1 MSNIKSTPLEN
12 SKSTP
17 ISLSTQAARCNQYIT
32 SQQIVE
38 LAIEKYKTK
47 GGRGITFTD
56 LLETGLAEDKG
67 QAQDMLKYH
76 LKKGTLFTLVAVR
89 PQQYYPTAI
98 KSDIIE
104 NLTKSTQIDPT
115 GVSLHNE
122 PPISKHPLSN
132 CMEPVILQTLEG
144 YILPLLP
151 KAPLFIHNMHFKT
164 KLSEE
169 CYSELNLPTHKGNGG
184 KYHTEIIGNTRVN
197 YIFYSSGIV
206 NVDTSCSN
214 NPYKLETEEDRSR
227 LIAFFGQIRD
237 RLIQLLHDMHERL
250 VPDIMNW
257 YLTECDINK
266 DIKVS
271 DALHLSAIKV
281 QVKHVDHLFSVYIKS
296 MGKDTVCRVEQRK
309 HLAGKPVIEVIN
321 DIFNP
326 LDRFERKFTEYDTK
340 LNEIK
345 DTLTRLVNNR
355 GISRSPQ

>member
-1 MSNIKSTPLEN
+1 MSDIKSTPLEN

-17 ISLSTQAARCNQYIT
+17 VALSTQVARCNQYVSSDEIT
-32 SQQIVE
+32 K
-38 LAIEKYKTK
+38 LAIERYKMN
-47 GGRGITFTD
+47 GRRGITYTD
-56 LLETGLAEDKG
+56 LLEAGFAEHKT

-76 LKKGTLFTLVAVR
+76 LRIGTLFTLEAKR
-89 PQQYYPTAI
+89 PQQYFPTDI
-98 KSDIIE
+98 KSDIME
-104 NLTKSTQIDPT
+104 NLAKSTQIDPT
-115 GVSLHNE
+115 GVASSKSSH
-122 PPISKHPLSN
+122 ISKHPLSN

-144 YILPLLP
+144 YVLPLLP

-206 NVDTSCSN
+206 NVDTACSR
-214 NPYKLETEEDRSR
+214 NPYKLETEQDRARMHSC
-227 LIAFFGQIRD
+227 LGQIRD
-237 RLIQLLHDMHERL
+237 RLILLLHDTHERL

-321 DIFNP
+321 DILNP
-326 LDRFERKFTEYDTK
+326 LDRFERKFTEHDTK

-355 GISRSPQ
+355 GISGSPQ